1 MKKVTSLF
9 AVLCIAVSA
18 FAQPRMTE
26 GAPAPKSNVFLTPST
41 TNALNQRVME
51 RMNAEKEERRVSMRP
66 AAVQAEGDTIHLEA
80 QTCTIWNPEAEPN
93 KWGLGAWSG
102 NYKFDLTWIS
112 ETMTGV
118 FDKEDLAAGV
128 YVNYIWK
135 YDEGANK
142 VLAKYT
148 FEEIELVV
156 AYESLSGLIQQLNI
170 DAKIKAVDKQ
180 GNVAYF
186 TIHADREDVFARD
199 TVVLNVPNADV
210 YEILGDSAFLMQGNA
225 EDGTRVSVS
234 LLTPTFPGE
243 GFYLSYFNR
252 PLTFVEYYKD
262 GDTVRYE
269 AIKDDQGLAADVDNA
284 NTVQNG
290 KVFDLDAQFLAADT
304 VLYMVKMH
312 HELPTPKDTVVIE
325 INNMMID
332 GSNAAD
338 GGGYYTDGYTDDYH
352 VELLTL
358 STSGTHESPNM
369 AASIQ
374 RLTYDNQANL
384 MEMWGKVVFT
394 NHTSDS
400 TTVYAEVIA
409 NDHVLYQI
417 SMCSRMDAV
426 ADTIVKVMPGH
437 CTVVTDQMGGWQ
449 FYQETDSFAVST
461 VFYADDLREEDYY
474 ARNGDILTTATFF
487 YRKGAGQT
495 WIEERLADVAC
506 HVRPNATQDTIF
518 FVADMTTYV
527 GRMYE
532 VHMAY
537 YKPVPKDTVDVTID
551 KCKFS
556 DGRETNGAWSLFG
569 ITEDEHYFVMI
580 SPRGDSLEGRWE
592 KDYLFTR
599 DEFYYAYQAFYI
611 ITEGEDGQLQQTAV
625 DFVDGWLESSIAR
638 DTIFVEA
645 EFLCTDDNY
654 YRFHLAVDTRYRLA
668 YDCEDKED
676 ALYFEYKET
685 DRCYV
690 SDVAHKEYNML
701 YWVGNSYHEGE
712 KTGLLTQVV
721 FYSDE
726 KDPDITIPEGVYP
739 IDYSEESGTVLASYG
754 VQTNG
759 AYPSLAAWFED
770 TMIKDG
776 VVKDLL
782 QPLYFFTQGQVTVK
796 KLDGKRISIE
806 VEAMNSYDVPIHI
819 TYEGTPVTAV
829 EETYID
835 EQNDAL
841 ATKFI
846 QDGALYI
853 QRGER
858 VYNVLGGVVRQ

>member
-1 MKKVTSLF
+1 MKKLPSLF
-9 AVLCIAVSA
+9 AVLCLAVSA
-18 FAQPRMTE
+18 FAQPKLAA
-26 GAPAPKSNVFLTPST
+26 GVPAPKSNVFLTPST

-51 RMNAEKEERRVSMRP
+51 RLNAEKEEKEVSMRP

-80 QTCTIWNPEAEPN
+80 HTCTIWNPEAEPN

-118 FDKEDLAAGV
+118 FDKEDLAAGI

-199 TVVLNVPNADV
+199 TVQLEVPNAGV
-210 YEILGDSAFLMQGNA
+210 YEILGDSAFVMQGETA
-225 EDGTRVSVS
+225 DGTLVSVS
-234 LLTPTFPGE
+234 LLSSTFSGE
-243 GFYLSYFNR
+243 GYYFSYFNR
-252 PLTFVEYYKD
+252 PQTFVEYRKD
-262 GDTVRYE
+262 GDTVRYA
-269 AIKDDQGLAADVDNA
+269 AIKDDQGLAADVANA
-284 NTVQNG
+284 DAKQVG
-290 KVFDLDAQFLAADT
+290 KVFDLDARFLAADT

-312 HELPTPKDTVVIE
+312 HELPAPKDTVVID

-332 GSNAAD
+332 DTNASN
-338 GGGYYTDGYTDDYH
+338 GGGYYVDGYTDDYH
-352 VELLTL
+352 VELLTG
-358 STSGTHESPNM
+358 SISGRHESPNM

-384 MEMWGKVVFT
+384 MEMWGVVEYKT
-394 NHTSDS
+394 KGDS

-426 ADTIVKVMPGH
+426 TDTIVKNLSGH

-449 FYQETDSFAVST
+449 FYQETDSLAVSV
-461 VFYADDLREEDYY
+461 VFYADDLREADYS

-495 WIEERLADVAC
+495 WIEERLADVNG
-506 HVRPNATQDTIF
+506 HVRPNATKDTAC
-518 FVADMTTYV
+518 FVAQMTTDV
-527 GRMYE
+527 GRQYE
-532 VHMAY
+532 VHMSY
-537 YKPVPKDTVDVTID
+537 YKAEAKDTVDVTIN

-556 DGRETNGAWSLFG
+556 DGRETNDAWSLFG
-569 ITEDEHYFVMI
+569 MTEDEKYFLMI

-592 KDYLFTR
+592 KDFMFTK
-599 DEFYYAYQAFYI
+599 DDFYYAYQAFYI
-611 ITEGEDGQLQQTAV
+611 ITEDATGQLQQVSV
-625 DFVDGWLESSIAR
+625 DLVDGWLESR
-638 DTIFVEA
+638 LENDTIFAEA

-654 YRFHLAVDTRYRLA
+654 YRFHLAVDTRTRLG

-676 ALYFEYKET
+676 ALDFAYSEK

-690 SDVAHKEYNML
+690 SDVAHTSNNML
-701 YWVGNSYHEGE
+701 YWVGNSFHEGE

-721 FYSDE
+721 FYSNE
-726 KDPDITIPEGVYP
+726 KDPDITIPEGIYP
-739 IDYSEESGTVLASYG
+739 ISYSQESGTVLASYG
-754 VQTNG
+754 VQSDG

-770 TMIKDG
+770 SMIKDG

-819 TYEGTPVTAV
+819 TYEGAPVTAI
-829 EETYID
+829 EEASAD
-835 EQNDAL
+835 EAL
-841 ATKFI
+841 RGMATKMLR
-846 QDGALYI
+846 DGVLYI
-853 QRGER
+853 QRGETL
-858 VYNVLGGVVRQ
+858 YNVLGARAE

>member
-26 GAPAPKSNVFLTPST
+26 GAPAPKSNVFRTPTT
-41 TNALNQRVME
+41 TNALDQRVME
-51 RMNAEKEERRVSMRP
+51 RMNAERKVAAAMVATEEN
-66 AAVQAEGDTIHLEA
+66 DTIHLEA
-80 QTCTIWNPEAEPN
+80 ETCTIWHPELEPT
-93 KWGLGAWSG
+93 KWGVSAWSG
-102 NYKFDLTWIS
+102 QYKFDLTWLS

-118 FDKEDLAAGV
+118 FDKEDLAPGI
-128 YVNYIWK
+128 YSNYIWQ
-135 YDEGANK
+135 YDESNTRT
-142 VLAKYT
+142 LAKYT

-199 TVVLNVPNADV
+199 TVQLEVAQADV
-210 YEILGDSAFLMQGNA
+210 YEILGDSAFVMQGTTA
-225 EDGTRVSVS
+225 DGTRVSVS
-234 LLTPTFPGE
+234 LLTPTFPGQ
-243 GFYLSYFNR
+243 GYYLSYFNR

-284 NTVQNG
+284 DNKQVG
-290 KVFDLDAQFLAADT
+290 KKFDMDARFLAADT

-312 HELPTPKDTVVIE
+312 HDLPDPKDTVEIE
-325 INNMMID
+325 INNMVID
-332 GSNAAD
+332 DSNAAD
-338 GGGYYTDGYTDDYH
+338 GGGYYVDGYTDDYH

-358 STSGTHESPNM
+358 SISGTHESPNM

-384 MEMWGKVVFT
+384 MEMWGKVT
-394 NHTSDS
+394 YTTKGDS

-409 NDHVLYQI
+409 NDHVLYKI
-417 SMCSRMDAV
+417 NMCSRMDAV
-426 ADTIVKVMPGH
+426 TDTIVKVMPGH
-437 CTVVTDQMGGWQ
+437 CTVVTDQQGGWQ
-449 FYQETDSFAVST
+449 FYQEADSFAVST

-487 YRKGAGQT
+487 YRKGAGQK
-495 WIEERLADVAC
+495 WIEERLADVTC
-506 HVRPNATQDTIF
+506 HVRPNATQDTVF
-518 FVADMTTYV
+518 FVAEMTTYV

-556 DGRETNGAWSLFG
+556 DGRETNGSWTLFG
-569 ITEDEHYFVMI
+569 MSEDEQYFVMI
-580 SPRGDSLEGRWE
+580 SPRGDSIEGRWE
-592 KDYLFTR
+592 KDFMFTR
-599 DEFYYAYQAFYI
+599 FDFDYNYQAFYI
-611 ITEGEDGQLQQTAV
+611 ITEGEDGQLQQASV
-625 DFVDGWLESSIAR
+625 DFVDGWLESR
-638 DTIFVEA
+638 LKNDTIFAEA

-668 YDCEDKED
+668 YDCDDKEE
-676 ALYFEYKET
+676 ALDFEYKET

-819 TYEGTPVTAV
+819 TYEGAPVTAV

>member
-1 MKKVTSLF
+1 MRKISSIFV
-9 AVLCIAVSA
+9 ALCIAASA
-18 FAQPRMTE
+18 FAQAEMT
-26 GAPAPKSNVFLTPST
+26 PQSMLPKRQSVFRTPT
-41 TNALNQRVME
+41 ANALDQRVME
-51 RMNAEKEERRVSMRP
+51 RMNAEKEEREVSMSP
-66 AAVQAEGDTIHLEA
+66 ALVQAEGDTIHLEA
-80 QTCTIWNPEAEPN
+80 HTCTIWNPEAEPN

-118 FDKEDLAAGV
+118 FDKEDLAAGI
-128 YVNYIWK
+128 YVNYIWQ

-142 VLAKYT
+142 VLTKYT

-199 TVVLNVPNADV
+199 TVQLEVPNAGV
-210 YEILGDSAFLMQGNA
+210 YEILGDSAFVMQGETA
-225 EDGTRVSVS
+225 DGTLVSVS
-234 LLTPTFPGE
+234 LLSTNFSGE
-243 GFYLSYFNR
+243 GYYLSYFNR
-252 PLTFVEYYKD
+252 PMTFVEYRKD

-284 NTVQNG
+284 DAVQVG
-290 KVFDLDAQFLAADT
+290 KVFDLDARFLAADT

-312 HELPTPKDTVVIE
+312 HELPAPKDTVEIA
-325 INNMMID
+325 INNMLID
-332 GSNAAD
+332 DSNAAD
-338 GGGYYTDGYTDDYH
+338 GGGYYVDGYTDDYH
-352 VELLTL
+352 VELLTR
-358 STSGTHESPNM
+358 TISGTHESPNM

-384 MEMWGKVVFT
+384 MEMWGKVT
-394 NHTSDS
+394 YTTKGDS

-426 ADTIVKVMPGH
+426 SDTIVKVMPGH
-437 CTVVTDQMGGWQ
+437 CTVRTDQMGGWQ

-461 VFYADDLREEDYY
+461 VFYADDLSEADYY

-495 WIEERLADVAC
+495 WIEERLADVNC
-506 HVRPNATQDTIF
+506 HVRPNATKDTVF
-518 FVADMTTYV
+518 FVAEMTTYV

-537 YKPVPKDTVDVTID
+537 YKAEPKDTVDVTIN

-556 DGRETNGAWSLFG
+556 DGRETNSSWTLFG
-569 ITEDEHYFVMI
+569 MSEDERYFVMI
-580 SPRGDSLEGRWE
+580 SPRGDSIEGRWE
-592 KDYLFTR
+592 KDFMFTR
-599 DEFYYAYQAFYI
+599 FDFDINYQAFYI
-611 ITEGEDGQLQQTAV
+611 FTEGEDGKLQQASV
-625 DFVDGWLESSIAR
+625 DFVDGWLESRLAN
-638 DTIFVEA
+638 DTIFAEA

-668 YDCEDKED
+668 YDCDDKAD
-676 ALYFEYKET
+676 ALDFEYTEA

-690 SDVAHKEYNML
+690 SDVAHASNNML
-701 YWVGNSYHEGE
+701 YWVGNSFHEGD
-712 KTGLLTQVV
+712 KVGLLTQVV

-739 IDYSEESGTVLASYG
+739 INYSEESGTVLASYG
-754 VQTNG
+754 VQTDG

-806 VEAMNSYDVPIHI
+806 VDAMNSYDVPIHI
-819 TYEGTPVTAV
+819 TYEGAPVTAI
-829 EETYID
+829 EETAAD
-835 EQNDAL
+835 EL
-841 ATKFI
+841 LRGMATKVLR
-846 QDGALYI
+846 DGVLYI
-853 QRGER
+853 QRGETL
-858 VYNVLGGVVRQ
+858 YNVLGGVVCQ